1 MTTDFSRRQ
10 FLASAAAAAATV
22 SLSGMTSA
30 KENTVN
36 RPPICVFSKHL
47 QFLNYDN
54 LADTCKEVG
63 LDGVDLTVR
72 EGGHVL
78 PANVAADLPRAVEAI
93 RKRGLEVPMITTRL
107 ADGADADARP
117 IFEAMAKLEI
127 PYARIGGKMYAKTGG
142 IMDQVDAYAD
152 SVRGLAK
159 LAEEFGITLGYHNH
173 SGPGNL
179 GAPLWDLHRLY
190 EMVGSDHLGSNLD
203 AGHATVEGA
212 YGAWETNVRL
222 IAPYTKMMAVKDF
235 VWDGDKPRWVPLGK
249 GIVDT
254 VAILKIM
261 REAGFAGP
269 ISLHFEYKVSS
280 DDAMIEEVRN
290 AVPVL
295 RECLKKAGYE

>member
-1 MTTDFSRRQ
+1 MLPDCTRRQ
-10 FLASAAAAAATV
+10 FLASTAAMAAAV
-22 SLSGMTSA
+22 SVSDRAKA

-36 RPPICVFSKHL
+36 GPGVCVFSKHL
-47 QFLNYDN
+47 QFLDYEP
-54 LADTCKEVG
+54 LADTCKELG
-63 LDGVDLTVR
+63 LDGIDLTVR
-72 EGGHVL
+72 DGGHVL
-78 PANVAADLPRAVEAI
+78 PAKVAADLPRAVEAI
-93 RKRGLEVPMITTRL
+93 RKRGLDVPMITTRL
-107 ADGADADARP
+107 ADGDDPDARP
-117 IFEAMAKLEI
+117 IFEAASKLGI
-127 PYARIGGKMYAKTGG
+127 PYVRIGGKMYDKTGG
-142 IMDQVDAYAD
+142 IMDQVDAYAE

-173 SGPGNL
+173 SGFGNL
-179 GAPLWDLHRLY
+179 GGPLWDLHRLY

-222 IAPYTKMMAVKDF
+222 IAPYTRMMAVKDF

-254 VAILKIM
+254 AAILAIV
-261 REAGFAGP
+261 RQAGFAGP

-280 DDAMIEEVRN
+280 DAAMIEEVRN

-295 RECLKKAGYE
+295 RDCLKKAGYA